1 VREPDGSG
9 ELLAVP
15 EWSLAVRQGTRN
27 EWYQGRHQG
36 RYHRRRRPRDHG
48 ISRSCRLR
56 PPDSY
61 TRREIPDGF
70 DPERWVMIV
79 RAEHGLSKYF
89 LGGKP
94 HTHHDDGP
102 TS

>member
-1 VREPDGSG
+1 
-9 ELLAVP
+9 
-15 EWSLAVRQGTRN
+15 
-27 EWYQGRHQG
+27 
-36 RYHRRRRPRDHG
+36 
-48 ISRSCRLR
+48 LR

-79 RAEHGLSKYF
+79 RAEHGLSRYF

>member
-1 VREPDGSG
+1 
-9 ELLAVP
+9 
-15 EWSLAVRQGTRN
+15 
-27 EWYQGRHQG
+27 
-36 RYHRRRRPRDHG
+36 
-48 ISRSCRLR
+48 LR

-70 DPERWVMIV
+70 DPGRWVMIV

-94 HTHHDDGP
+94 HTHHDTDRRAEMHDPHGRL
-102 TS
+102 